1 MGLEYSSRSSPLLDH
16 QRKDSQPTEPA
27 YPSPRLQIIPPNW
40 SDCANDGKLHFCS
53 TAHPS
58 TLLVE
63 SACFLSKS
71 SLFDDFFEKTSKN
84 TDNL

>member
-1 MGLEYSSRSSPLLDH
+1 
-16 QRKDSQPTEPA
+16 
-27 YPSPRLQIIPPNW
+27 LQIIPPNW

-63 SACFLSKS
+63 FAYFLCKN
-71 SLFDDFFEKTSKN
+71 LYFDDFSKDFFEIN
-84 TDNL
+84 RQFMLFNQFLRDFDGI